1 MYIANEKLHP
11 LVKTLYDFGFSN
23 AQIRKMII
31 RLKKIS
37 DRLDRVEESY
47 IYYHAQMVKK
57 GYSEYQIKELA
68 CRYPRAMF
76 HKFCKGK
83 LKSEFEEY
91 ANSLPRD
98 GVSVEENNEFD
109 FDGIRKILLDLG
121 LEEKRVDYIFSINS
135 EIIFMSKD
143 MLKSNIKFY
152 HNCGLTDADIVK
164 IESKHAMFLER
175 GEDYYKDVL
184 GKLLSIGLTLSDFGK
199 LQKCTVRERRL
210 VDANELDR
218 IINWSIK
225 KDLDLYKFFKGIT
238 KTFTIAHIPEEA
250 LDKGFQNL
258 LDLGFNEDEAAII
271 ISNAPSTLTMS
282 YANLSNKFQVPI
294 KYGCNLEETKKIVVE
309 SKRYFTL
316 SEDNLDSKF
325 KIYRKWGLMQ
335 FIVKKPRNIIQS
347 ADLTDA
353 RAEYLL
359 KYYPSLSEE
368 SYYWMVFTSED
379 IFKKRFKGNNKY
391 VLSLKNKF
399 GGEKNA

>member
-1 MYIANEKLHP
+1 MYITNEQLHP
-11 LVKTLYDFGFSN
+11 LIKTLYDFGFSN

-37 DRLDRVEESY
+37 DRLDRVEECY

-98 GVSVEENNEFD
+98 GVSREENNEFD
-109 FDGIRKILLDLG
+109 FDGIREVLFDLG
-121 LEEKRVDYIFSINS
+121 LEEKRINYIFSTNS

-143 MLKSNIKFY
+143 ILKSIIEFY
-152 HNCGLTDADIVK
+152 HRCDLTDADIVK

-175 GEDYYKDVL
+175 GEEYYKDVL
-184 GKLLSIGLTLSDFGK
+184 GVLLSIGLKLSDFGK
-199 LQKCTVRERRL
+199 LQKCTVRECRL
-210 VDANELDR
+210 VYAEELDR
-218 IINWSIK
+218 IIKWSMK
-225 KDLDLYKFFKGIT
+225 KNLDLYKFFKGIT
-238 KTFTIAHIPEEA
+238 KTFTIAHLPEEA

-258 LDLGFNEDEAAII
+258 LDLGFNEDEAASI

-282 YANLSNKFQVPI
+282 FDNLSSKFRVPLT
-294 KYGCNLEETKKIVVE
+294 YGCNLEETKKIVVE
-309 SKRYFTL
+309 SKIYFTL

-325 KIYRKWGLMQ
+325 KVYEKHDLMK
-335 FIVKKPRNIIQS
+335 FVIKKPKNIIQS
-347 ADLTDA
+347 ANLTAA

-359 KYYPSLSEE
+359 RFYPSLSKE
-368 SYYWMVFTSED
+368 SYCWMVFTSED
-379 IFKKRFKGNNKY
+379 IFKNRFKGNNKY

-399 GGEKNA
+399 GGENNA